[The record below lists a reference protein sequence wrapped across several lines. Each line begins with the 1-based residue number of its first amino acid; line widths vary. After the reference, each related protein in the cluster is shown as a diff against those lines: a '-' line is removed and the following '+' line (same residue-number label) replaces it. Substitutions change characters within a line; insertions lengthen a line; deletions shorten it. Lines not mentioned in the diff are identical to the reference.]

1 MICYWAPKA
10 ADRLMPVHAKT
21 LVSET
26 ESMTSF
32 RPTQPFEG
40 MKFTGRMAR
49 LAGALGVAALLA
61 ACQADEIGYGYGPK
75 DQRPVSPKTIELMKK
90 LDMKLSSPVLMR
102 IFKEENKFEVWKMNA
117 SGRYALLKSYD
128 ICRWSGALGPKVK
141 EGDRQAPEGF
151 YPITPGLMNPK
162 SDWYLAFNTGFPNAY
177 DRANGR
183 TGTALMVHG
192 SCSSRGCYAM
202 TDPQIQEI
210 YALAREAF
218 RGGQKAFQLQAFPFH
233 LDGKNMAKH
242 WNDPNMPFWKML
254 KEGYD
259 TFEMTHLEP
268 KVDVC
273 GRKYV
278 FNANLAQPLDTV
290 AACPA
295 DLGQPKDLVASLETR
310 AKADYAEAEVLF
322 AKLEND
328 RKAEEDKRIQLAL
341 AAEKRKADE
350 EKAKADAEAARIE
363 AERNPNAIAR
373 LFGAEPNP
381 DAGITIGPVIVPPTG
396 APVPVADPRGPQIHA
411 VALAEPIEQE
421 RSGAISRL
429 FSFVTGGDKTEVAAP
444 QPTIP
449 MIAAAPGAMPAPT
462 TSAAANPAPAGP
474 APTTLMAPIPPL
486 PGKPA
491 SAITAGQPAPA
502 AQPTAPQP
510 ACAAP
515 GVAVPSGTPPCS
527 APTAPPATT
536 TVTTA
541 SDKSILDR
549 IGSWF

>member
-1 MICYWAPKA
+1 MLSGARGATDRPPTERPDGA
-10 ADRLMPVHAKT
+10 AVPM
-21 LVSET
+21 SET

-32 RPTQPFEG
+32 RPTPSSPG
-40 MKFTGRMAR
+40 LSTAGRLAR

-75 DQRPVSPKTIELMKK
+75 EQRPLPPKTVELMKT
-90 LDMKLSSPVLMR
+90 LNMRASSPVLMR

-128 ICRWSGALGPKVK
+128 ICRWSGNLGPKVR

-151 YPITPGLMNPK
+151 YPISTGLMNPK

-183 TGTALMVHG
+183 TGSALMVHG

-210 YALAREAF
+210 YGLAREAF
-218 RGGQKAFQLQAFPFH
+218 RGGQKTFQLQAFPFR

-242 WNDPNMPFWKML
+242 WNDANMPFWKML

-278 FNANLAQPLDTV
+278 FNANPVQPLDTV

-295 DLGQPKDLVASLETR
+295 DLGQPKELVASLQTK

-322 AKLEND
+322 AKLED
-328 RKAEEDKRIQLAL
+328 ERRADEDKRIQLAL
-341 AAEKRKADE
+341 AAEKRKTEAQMAMAE
-350 EKAKADAEAARIE
+350 AEAARLE
-363 AERNPNAIAR
+363 AERNPGAIAR

-381 DAGITIGPVIVPPTG
+381 DAGILVGPVIVPPTG
-396 APVPVADPRGPQIHA
+396 APVPIADPRGPQIHA
-411 VALAEPIEQE
+411 VAMAEPVEQQ
-421 RSGAISRL
+421 RTGAISRL
-429 FSFVTGGDKTEVAAP
+429 FSFVTGGDTNEATPAAA
-444 QPTIP
+444 PTIP
-449 MIAAAPGAMPAPT
+449 VAATTALPTPAAPAVGPTTPAAPT
-462 TSAAANPAPAGP
+462 MAA
-474 APTTLMAPIPPL
+474 TAPIPP
-486 PGKPA
+486 
-491 SAITAGQPAPA
+491 QPAPPTPPSIRQPVAVGQA
-502 AQPTAPQP
+502 AAPP
-510 ACAAP
+510 IACAAP
-515 GVAVPSGTPPCS
+515 GAVVPAGTPPCPPPVAS
-527 APTAPPATT
+527 PPAAP
-536 TVTTA
+536 VVSA

>member
-1 MICYWAPKA
+1 M
-10 ADRLMPVHAKT
+10 
-21 LVSET
+21 SET

-32 RPTQPFEG
+32 RPTQPSPG
-40 MKFTGRMAR
+40 ISTAGRLAR

-75 DQRPVSPKTIELMKK
+75 DQRPVSPKTLEAMKK
-90 LDMKLSSPVLMR
+90 LNMKLSSPVLMR

-128 ICRWSGALGPKVK
+128 ICRWSGNLGPKVK

-218 RGGQKAFQLQAFPFH
+218 RGGQKAFQLQAFPFR

-242 WNDPNMPFWKML
+242 WHDPNMPFWKML

-259 TFEMTHLEP
+259 TFEMTHQEP

-278 FNANLAQPLDTV
+278 FNANPAEPLDTV
-290 AACPA
+290 AACPV
-295 DLGQPKDLVASLETR
+295 DLGQPKELVASLQTR
-310 AKADYAEAEVLF
+310 AKADYAEAEVMF

-341 AAEKRKADE
+341 AAEKRKADA
-350 EKAKADAEAARIE
+350 EKAKAEAELARIE
-363 AERNPNAIAR
+363 AERNPSTIAR

-396 APVPVADPRGPQIHA
+396 APVPIADPRGPQIHA
-411 VALAEPIEQE
+411 VALAEPVEQE
-421 RSGAISRL
+421 RASAISRL
-429 FSFVTGGDKTEVAAP
+429 FSFVTGGDKAP
-444 QPTIP
+444 
-449 MIAAAPGAMPAPT
+449 AAAPIIPVAATAPALPTPATPALVPAIPAQGAPV
-462 TSAAANPAPAGP
+462 AAAPAATAVPAIT
-474 APTTLMAPIPPL
+474 AAAPIPPL
-486 PGKPA
+486 PG
-491 SAITAGQPAPA
+491 QPAPA
-502 AQPTAPQP
+502 VTGQPGAVAQPAGPQI
-510 ACAAP
+510 ACATP
-515 GVAVPSGTPPCS
+515 GVVVPAGTPPCPS
-527 APTAPPATT
+527 LAAAPAVDPAPTAR
-536 TVTTA
+536 
-541 SDKSILDR
+541 DKSILDR

>member
-1 MICYWAPKA
+1 MICYTAPKA
-10 ADRLMPVHAKT
+10 TGPRGPIEAQAPM
-21 LVSET
+21 SET

-40 MKFTGRMAR
+40 MSFNARMAR

-183 TGTALMVHG
+183 SGTALMVHG

-233 LDGKNMAKH
+233 LDGKGMAKH

-278 FNANLAQPLDTV
+278 FNANPAQPLDTA

-295 DLGQPKDLVASLETR
+295 DLGQPRELVASLETR

-328 RKAEEDKRIQLAL
+328 RKAEEDKRIQVAL

-373 LFGAEPNP
+373 LLGAEPNP
-381 DAGITIGPVIVPPTG
+381 DAGITVGPVIVPPTG
-396 APVPVADPRGPQIHA
+396 APVPIADPRGPQIHA
-411 VALAEPIEQE
+411 VALAEPVEQE

-429 FSFVTGGDKTEVAAP
+429 FSFVTGGEKTEVAPA
-444 QPTIP
+444 PTIP
-449 MIAAAPGAMPAPT
+449 MIAAAPGAI
-462 TSAAANPAPAGP
+462 APAAPVSSTPLP
-474 APTTLMAPIPPL
+474 AGSSPTMAAAPIPPL
-486 PGKPA
+486 PGKPLA
-491 SAITAGQPAPA
+491 ATTSLPAPTVQPA
-502 AQPTAPQP
+502 APQV

-515 GVAVPSGTPPCS
+515 GVAVPAGTPPC
-527 APTAPPATT
+527 PPLVVTPATT

>member
-1 MICYWAPKA
+1 M
-10 ADRLMPVHAKT
+10 
-21 LVSET
+21 SET

-32 RPTQPFEG
+32 RPTSPSSG
-40 MKFTGRMAR
+40 LSTAGRLAR
-49 LAGALGVAALLA
+49 LVGALGVAALLA

-75 DQRPVSPKTIELMKK
+75 DQRPLSPKTVELMKK
-90 LDMKLSSPVLMR
+90 LNMKPSSPVLMR
-102 IFKEENKFEVWKMNA
+102 IFKEENKFEVWKMNV
-117 SGRYALLKSYD
+117 SGRYVLLKSYD
-128 ICRWSGALGPKVK
+128 ICRWSGNLGPKVR

-218 RGGQKAFQLQAFPFH
+218 RGGQKAFQLQAFPFR

-259 TFEMTHLEP
+259 TFEMTHMEP

-278 FNANLAQPLDTV
+278 FNANPAEPLDTA

-295 DLGQPKDLVASLETR
+295 DLGQPKELVASLQTR

-341 AAEKRKADE
+341 AAEKRKADA
-350 EKAKADAEAARIE
+350 EKAKAEAELARIE

-396 APVPVADPRGPQIHA
+396 APVPIADPRGPQIHA
-411 VALAEPIEQE
+411 VALAEPVEQE
-421 RSGAISRL
+421 RAGTLSRL
-429 FSFVTGGDKTEVAAP
+429 FSFVTGGGDKAAP
-444 QPTIP
+444 
-449 MIAAAPGAMPAPT
+449 AAAPIIPVAVTAPGAL
-462 TSAAANPAPAGP
+462 PAPATP
-474 APTTLMAPIPPL
+474 VLAPTAPVPTAPATAAPAMTVPAITAAAPIPPL
-486 PGKPA
+486 PGRPTPA
-491 SAITAGQPAPA
+491 VTGQPATA
-502 AQPTAPQP
+502 AQPAPSQS
-510 ACAAP
+510 ACAEP
-515 GVAVPSGTPPCS
+515 GMVVPAGTPPCPS
-527 APTAPPATT
+527 LAAAPAVDPATT
-536 TVTTA
+536 A
-541 SDKSILDR
+541 KDKSILDR

>member
-1 MICYWAPKA
+1 M
-10 ADRLMPVHAKT
+10 
-21 LVSET
+21 SET

-32 RPTQPFEG
+32 CPTPPSPG
-40 MKFTGRMAR
+40 ISIAGRLAR

-128 ICRWSGALGPKVK
+128 ICRWSGNLGPKVK

-183 TGTALMVHG
+183 SGTALMVHG

-218 RGGQKAFQLQAFPFH
+218 RGGQKAFQLQALPFH
-233 LDGKNMAKH
+233 LDGKGMAKH
-242 WNDPNMPFWKML
+242 WNDPNMAFWKML

-278 FNANLAQPLDTV
+278 FNANPATPLDTV
-290 AACPA
+290 TACPA
-295 DLGQPKDLVASLETR
+295 DLGQPKELVASLQTR
-310 AKADYAEAEVLF
+310 AKTDYAEAEVLF

-328 RKAEEDKRIQLAL
+328 RKAEEDKRIQVAL

-350 EKAKADAEAARIE
+350 DKARADAEAARIE
-363 AERNPNAIAR
+363 AERNPGAVAR
-373 LFGAEPNP
+373 LLGVEPNP
-381 DAGITIGPVIVPPTG
+381 DAGITVGPVIVPPTG
-396 APVPVADPRGPQIHA
+396 APVPIADPRGPQIHA
-411 VALAEPIEQE
+411 VALAEPVEQE
-421 RSGAISRL
+421 RTGAISRL
-429 FSFVTGGDKTEVAAP
+429 FSFVTGSEKTEATPAPTVPVMTAAP
-444 QPTIP
+444 APTGP
-449 MIAAAPGAMPAPT
+449 VATAAPGALPIPVKPALAPT
-462 TSAAANPAPAGP
+462 IS
-474 APTTLMAPIPPL
+474 APTLASTAPIPPL
-486 PGKPA
+486 PGQSKPA
-491 SAITAGQPAPA
+491 IVSQPAAIAQPA
-502 AQPTAPQP
+502 APQV
-510 ACAAP
+510 ACATP
-515 GVAVPSGTPPCS
+515 GMVVPAGTPPCPS
-527 APTAPPATT
+527 LATAPAVDPATT
-536 TVTTA
+536 A
-541 SDKSILDR
+541 KDKSILDR

>member
-1 MICYWAPKA
+1 MLSSARGQPAGPIAPDNA
-10 ADRLMPVHAKT
+10 TASM
-21 LVSET
+21 SET

-32 RPTQPFEG
+32 CPTPASPG
-40 MKFTGRMAR
+40 LSIAGRLAR

-75 DQRPVSPKTIELMKK
+75 DQRPVSPKTIELMQK

-128 ICRWSGALGPKVK
+128 ICRWSGNLGPKVK

-183 TGTALMVHG
+183 SGTALMVHG

-218 RGGQKAFQLQAFPFH
+218 RGGQKAFQLEAFPFH

-242 WNDPNMPFWKML
+242 WDDPNMPFWKML

-273 GRKYV
+273 GRQYV
-278 FNANLAQPLDTV
+278 FNANTAQPLDTV

-295 DLGQPKDLVASLETR
+295 DLGQPKELMASLQTK

-341 AAEKRKADE
+341 AAERRKADE

-363 AERNPNAIAR
+363 AERNPGAIAR
-373 LFGAEPNP
+373 LLGAEPNP
-381 DAGITIGPVIVPPTG
+381 DAGITVGPVIVPPTG
-396 APVPVADPRGPQIHA
+396 APVPIADPRGPQIHA
-411 VALAEPIEQE
+411 VALAEPVEQE

-429 FSFVTGGDKTEVAAP
+429 FSFVTGSEKKEAAP
-444 QPTIP
+444 APTIP
-449 MIAAAPGAMPAPT
+449 MLAAAPSAMPTPT
-462 TSAAANPAPAGP
+462 TPTLAPAAR
-474 APTTLMAPIPPL
+474 APMASTAPIPPL
-486 PGKPA
+486 PGRSTPPGGTQPGTA
-491 SAITAGQPAPA
+491 AIQ
-502 AQPTAPQP
+502 QV

-515 GVAVPSGTPPCS
+515 GEVVPAGTPPCPS
-527 APTAPPATT
+527 LAAAPPVDPATT
-536 TVTTA
+536 A
-541 SDKSILDR
+541 KDKSILDR

>member
-1 MICYWAPKA
+1 M
-10 ADRLMPVHAKT
+10 
-21 LVSET
+21 SET

-32 RPTQPFEG
+32 CPTPPSPG
-40 MKFTGRMAR
+40 ISIAGRLAR
-49 LAGALGVAALLA
+49 LACALGVAALLA

-128 ICRWSGALGPKVK
+128 ICRWSGNLGPKVK

-151 YPITPGLMNPK
+151 YSITPGLMNPK

-183 TGTALMVHG
+183 SGTALMVHG

-242 WNDPNMPFWKML
+242 WDDPNMPFWKML
-254 KEGYD
+254 KQGYD
-259 TFEMTHLEP
+259 TFELTHLEP

-273 GRKYV
+273 GRQYV
-278 FNANLAQPLDTV
+278 FNANPAEPLDTV

-295 DLGQPKDLVASLETR
+295 DLGQPKELMASLQTK

-322 AKLEND
+322 AKLEQD

-341 AAEKRKADE
+341 AAERRRADE

-363 AERNPNAIAR
+363 AERNPGAIAR
-373 LFGAEPNP
+373 LLGVEPNP
-381 DAGITIGPVIVPPTG
+381 DAGITVGPVIVPPTG
-396 APVPVADPRGPQIHA
+396 APVPIADPRGPQIHA
-411 VALAEPIEQE
+411 VAMAEPVEQE
-421 RSGAISRL
+421 RTGAISRL
-429 FSFVTGGDKTEVAAP
+429 FSFVTGGDKTEAAP
-444 QPTIP
+444 AAPTIP
-449 MIAAAPGAMPAPT
+449 MTTAVPSTTPTPAIPNLARAAPTPVAVA
-462 TSAAANPAPAGP
+462 
-474 APTTLMAPIPPL
+474 APIPPL
-486 PGKPA
+486 PARPTPA
-491 SAITAGQPAPA
+491 RAGAVAQPAA
-502 AQPTAPQP
+502 IPQV

-515 GVAVPSGTPPCS
+515 GEVVPAGTPPCPALAA
-527 APTAPPATT
+527 APAVDPAATAK
-536 TVTTA
+536 
-541 SDKSILDR
+541 DKSILDR

>member
-1 MICYWAPKA
+1 M
-10 ADRLMPVHAKT
+10 
-21 LVSET
+21 SET

-32 RPTQPFEG
+32 RPTKSSPG
-40 MKFTGRMAR
+40 IPVTGRLAR

-75 DQRPVSPKTIELMKK
+75 DQRPVSPKTVELMKK

-128 ICRWSGALGPKVK
+128 ICRWSGNLGPKVK

-183 TGTALMVHG
+183 SGTALMVHG

-218 RGGQKAFQLQAFPFH
+218 RGGQKAFQLQAFPFR

-259 TFEMTHLEP
+259 TFEMTHQEP

-278 FNANLAQPLDTV
+278 FNANPAQPLDTA

-295 DLGQPKDLVASLETR
+295 DLGQPKELVASLQTR

-322 AKLEND
+322 AKLEQD
-328 RKAEEDKRIQLAL
+328 RKAEEDKRIQVAL
-341 AAEKRKADE
+341 AAERRKADE
-350 EKAKADAEAARIE
+350 EKARADAEAARIE
-363 AERNPNAIAR
+363 AERNPNALAR

-381 DAGITIGPVIVPPTG
+381 DAGITVGPVIVPPTG
-396 APVPVADPRGPQIHA
+396 APVPIADPRGPQIHA
-411 VALAEPIEQE
+411 VAMAEPVEQE
-421 RSGAISRL
+421 RTGAISRL
-429 FSFVTGGDKTEVAAP
+429 FSFVTGGDKTEAAP
-444 QPTIP
+444 PTPIVP
-449 MIAAAPGAMPAPT
+449 VAVAAPGAMPAP
-462 TSAAANPAPAGP
+462 AAPAL
-474 APTTLMAPIPPL
+474 APTTPAAVATATPIPP
-486 PGKPA
+486 
-491 SAITAGQPAPA
+491 QPAPA
-502 AQPTAPQP
+502 RPVQTTANQPGPSVPQP
-510 ACAAP
+510 AVTQVACAMP
-515 GVAVPSGTPPCS
+515 GVAVPAGTPPCPS
-527 APTAPPATT
+527 LAAAPAAVDP
-536 TVTTA
+536 TVA
-541 SDKSILDR
+541 AKDKSIIDR

>member
-1 MICYWAPKA
+1 MAH
-10 ADRLMPVHAKT
+10 M
-21 LVSET
+21 SET

-32 RPTQPFEG
+32 CPTQPSPRISVA
-40 MKFTGRMAR
+40 GRLAR
-49 LAGALGVAALLA
+49 LAGALGIAALLA

-75 DQRPVSPKTIELMKK
+75 EQRPVSAKTVEQMKK
-90 LDMKLSSPVLMR
+90 LNMRLSSPVLMR

-128 ICRWSGALGPKVK
+128 ICRWSGDLGPKVK

-151 YPITPGLMNPK
+151 YSITPGLMNPK

-183 TGTALMVHG
+183 TGSALMVHG

-218 RGGQKAFQLQAFPFH
+218 RGGQKTFQLQAFPFR

-259 TFEMTHLEP
+259 TFEMTRLEP

-278 FNANLAQPLDTV
+278 FNANPTQPLDTM

-295 DLGQPKDLVASLETR
+295 DLGQPKELVASLQTK

-322 AKLEND
+322 AKLEED
-328 RKAEEDKRIQLAL
+328 RKVEEDKRIQLAL
-341 AAEKRKADE
+341 AAEQRKADA
-350 EKAKADAEAARIE
+350 EKARADAEAARIE
-363 AERNPNAIAR
+363 AERNPSAIAR

-381 DAGITIGPVIVPPTG
+381 DAGIRVGPVIVPPTG
-396 APVPVADPRGPQIHA
+396 APVPIADPRGPQIHA
-411 VALAEPIEQE
+411 VALAEPVEQE
-421 RSGAISRL
+421 RAGAISRL
-429 FSFVTGGDKTEVAAP
+429 FSFVTGGDKVETPPSAVPPLSEMAAAPSAVPASAPPAKATVAVAAP
-444 QPTIP
+444 VTPP
-449 MIAAAPGAMPAPT
+449 PAP
-462 TSAAANPAPAGP
+462 SAASN
-474 APTTLMAPIPPL
+474 
-486 PGKPA
+486 
-491 SAITAGQPAPA
+491 AGQPSPTAQPA
-502 AQPTAPQP
+502 APQV
-510 ACAAP
+510 ACAMP
-515 GVAVPSGTPPCS
+515 GAVVPAGTPPCPS
-527 APTAPPATT
+527 LASSPTVALS
-536 TVTTA
+536 TA
-541 SDKSILDR
+541 EKDKSILDR

>member
-1 MICYWAPKA
+1 MLSGAGGQPASPRQRPNGAAAPMS
-10 ADRLMPVHAKT
+10 DM
-21 LVSET
+21 SET

-32 RPTQPFEG
+32 RPFQPSPG
-40 MKFTGRMAR
+40 ISTAGRLAR
-49 LAGALGVAALLA
+49 LAGALGAAALLA

-75 DQRPVSPKTIELMKK
+75 EQRPIPAKTLEQMKK
-90 LDMKLSSPVLMR
+90 LDMKPSSPVLMR

-128 ICRWSGALGPKVK
+128 ICRWSGNLGPKVK

-151 YPITPGLMNPK
+151 YSISPGLMNPK

-183 TGTALMVHG
+183 TGSALMVHG

-218 RGGQKAFQLQAFPFH
+218 RGGQKSFQLQAFPFR

-242 WNDPNMPFWKML
+242 WNDANMPFWKML

-259 TFEMTHLEP
+259 TFEMTRMEP

-278 FNANLAQPLDTV
+278 FNANPAEPLDTT

-295 DLGQPKDLVASLETR
+295 DLRQPKELVASLQTR

-322 AKLEND
+322 AKLEED

-341 AAEKRKADE
+341 AAEKRKAE
-350 EKAKADAEAARIE
+350 AERALAEAEAARIE
-363 AERNPNAIAR
+363 AERNPGALAR

-381 DAGITIGPVIVPPTG
+381 DAGIRVGPVIVPATG
-396 APVPVADPRGPQIHA
+396 APVPIADPRGPQIHA
-411 VALAEPIEQE
+411 VALAEPVEQE
-421 RSGAISRL
+421 RAGAISRL
-429 FSFVTGGDKTEVAAP
+429 FSFVTGGDKTETPPPVVAPATSVAA
-444 QPTIP
+444 
-449 MIAAAPGAMPAPT
+449 IAPPALP
-462 TSAAANPAPAGP
+462 SAVAPAPAQP
-474 APTTLMAPIPPL
+474 AFAAPATPVAPIAPPIPRQ
-486 PGKPA
+486 PGQAALAGGGAP
-491 SAITAGQPAPA
+491 AIT
-502 AQPTAPQP
+502 PQP
-510 ACAAP
+510 ACAPP
-515 GVAVPSGTPPCS
+515 GVVAPAGTPPCPAVAV
-527 APTAPPATT
+527 APT
-536 TVTTA
+536 TVEK
-541 SDKSILDR
+541 DKSILDR
-549 IGSWF
+549 IGNWF

>member
-1 MICYWAPKA
+1 
-10 ADRLMPVHAKT
+10 
-21 LVSET
+21 
-26 ESMTSF
+26 MTSF
-32 RPTQPFEG
+32 CPTPPSQG
-40 MKFTGRMAR
+40 LSIAGRLAR
-49 LAGALGVAALLA
+49 LACALGVAALLA

-75 DQRPVSPKTIELMKK
+75 DQRPVSPKTIEQMQK

-128 ICRWSGALGPKVK
+128 ICRWSGNLGPKVK

-183 TGTALMVHG
+183 SGTALMVHG

-254 KEGYD
+254 KPGYD

-273 GRKYV
+273 GRQYV
-278 FNANLAQPLDTV
+278 FNANPAQPLDTV

-295 DLGQPKDLVASLETR
+295 DLGQPKELVASLQTR

-322 AKLEND
+322 AKLEQD
-328 RKAEEDKRIQLAL
+328 RKAEEDKRIQVAL

-373 LFGAEPNP
+373 LLGAQPNP
-381 DAGITIGPVIVPPTG
+381 DAGITVGPVIVPPTG
-396 APVPVADPRGPQIHA
+396 APVPIADPRGPQIHA
-411 VALAEPIEQE
+411 VALAEPVEQE

-429 FSFVTGGDKTEVAAP
+429 FSFVTGDEKKEAP
-444 QPTIP
+444 PAPTIP
-449 MIAAAPGAMPAPT
+449 MLAAAPSALPTPPATPIPAPT
-462 TSAAANPAPAGP
+462 PALPAEAASTAP
-474 APTTLMAPIPPL
+474 MPPL
-486 PGKPA
+486 PGRATPA
-491 SAITAGQPAPA
+491 GGTQLGPQPA
-502 AQPTAPQP
+502 TPQV

-515 GVAVPSGTPPCS
+515 GAVVPAGTPPCPS
-527 APTAPPATT
+527 FTAAPAVDP
-536 TVTTA
+536 VTTA
-541 SDKSILDR
+541 KDKSILDR

>member
-1 MICYWAPKA
+1 MLSGAGGRPAGSRQRPNGAAAPMS
-10 ADRLMPVHAKT
+10 DM
-21 LVSET
+21 SET

-32 RPTQPFEG
+32 RPFQPSSG
-40 MKFTGRMAR
+40 ISTAGRLAR

-75 DQRPVSPKTIELMKK
+75 EQRPIPAKTLELMKK
-90 LDMKLSSPVLMR
+90 LDMKASSPVLMR

-128 ICRWSGALGPKVK
+128 ICRWSGNLGPKVK

-151 YPITPGLMNPK
+151 YSISPGLMNPK

-183 TGTALMVHG
+183 TGSALMVHG

-218 RGGQKAFQLQAFPFH
+218 RGGQKAFQLQALPFR

-242 WNDPNMPFWKML
+242 WNDANMPFWKML

-259 TFEMTHLEP
+259 TFEMTRMEP

-278 FNANLAQPLDTV
+278 FNANPAEPLDTV

-295 DLGQPKDLVASLETR
+295 DLGQPKELVASLQTR
-310 AKADYAEAEVLF
+310 AKTDYAEAEVLF
-322 AKLEND
+322 AKLEED

-341 AAEKRKADE
+341 AAEKRKADA
-350 EKAKADAEAARIE
+350 EKALAEAEAARIE
-363 AERNPNAIAR
+363 AERNPGALAR

-381 DAGITIGPVIVPPTG
+381 DAGIRVGPVIVPETG

-411 VALAEPIEQE
+411 VALAEPVEQE
-421 RSGAISRL
+421 RAGAISRL
-429 FSFVTGGDKTEVAAP
+429 FSFVTGGDKTETPPPAVAPAVPVAAIPPPALPAQPAPTPVKPAVAAP
-444 QPTIP
+444 
-449 MIAAAPGAMPAPT
+449 AAPAVAIATPIPRQLGQPVPANGGTPAAVTPPPACAMPGVVVPAGTPPCPAVAVAPT
-462 TSAAANPAPAGP
+462 TSER
-474 APTTLMAPIPPL
+474 
-486 PGKPA
+486 
-491 SAITAGQPAPA
+491 
-502 AQPTAPQP
+502 
-510 ACAAP
+510 
-515 GVAVPSGTPPCS
+515 
-527 APTAPPATT
+527 
-536 TVTTA
+536 
-541 SDKSILDR
+541 DKSILDR

>member
-1 MICYWAPKA
+1 
-10 ADRLMPVHAKT
+10 
-21 LVSET
+21 
-26 ESMTSF
+26 MTSF
-32 RPTQPFEG
+32 CPTQPSSG
-40 MKFTGRMAR
+40 ISIAGRLTR
-49 LAGALGVAALLA
+49 LVGALAVAALLA

-183 TGTALMVHG
+183 SGTALMVHG

-242 WNDPNMPFWKML
+242 WDDPNMPFWKML

-259 TFEMTHLEP
+259 TFELTHLEP

-278 FNANLAQPLDTV
+278 FNANPAQPFDTV

-295 DLGQPKDLVASLETR
+295 DLGQPKELVASLQTR

-328 RKAEEDKRIQLAL
+328 RKAEEDKRVQLAL

-350 EKAKADAEAARIE
+350 ERAKADAEAARIE

-381 DAGITIGPVIVPPTG
+381 DAGITVGPVIVPPTG
-396 APVPVADPRGPQIHA
+396 APVPIFDPRGPQIHA
-411 VALAEPIEQE
+411 VAMAEPVEQE
-421 RSGAISRL
+421 RTGTISRL
-429 FSFVTGGDKTEVAAP
+429 FSFVTGGDKSE
-444 QPTIP
+444 
-449 MIAAAPGAMPAPT
+449 
-462 TSAAANPAPAGP
+462 
-474 APTTLMAPIPPL
+474 
-486 PGKPA
+486 
-491 SAITAGQPAPA
+491 PAPA
-502 AQPTAPQP
+502 AVPSIAAASPSVAPPPPSAPVAPTSPAAPPTRIAAPIPLLPGQSLPSTASRPGTTAPP
-510 ACAAP
+510 AAP
-515 GVAVPSGTPPCS
+515 QAICAMPGAVVPAGTPPCPAVAA
-527 APTAPPATT
+527 APETT
-536 TVTTA
+536 QK
-541 SDKSILDR
+541 DKSIIDR